1 MDLNAKYEVAIQRM
15 VNLLA
20 EVTKKAKAVQTCSPS
35 KKLIE
40 DLNVFQIFIEKEM
53 RTTPM
58 MQHAYEIQIFSSR
71 EDLKRA
77 VKDVQCFNVLLE
89 EERSK
94 FDDFKR
100 ETIFDIA
107 KEESILQSFKKIAEK
122 NIAEQIK
129 KSEEEMLATR
139 KEHHAR
145 IELLQKEINSFVGRI
160 SLINVKNTAREEDL
174 QKIHLETQN
183 KSIELLAKYDR
194 DIGAKCR
201 LFEKLTLKNNI
212 LEKEQKE
219 LCIRLA
225 NQNVLY
231 VQLKEEQEEAITK
244 AFVEGL
250 EKFKRNRAAKIIQR
264 TWRSYRER
272 LLLKKKKKK
281 TKKK

>member
-20 EVTKKAKAVQTCSPS
+20 EVTKKAKAVTCSPS